1 MINIETCS
9 TQEQFDVYMG
19 NCRITGLTMLES
31 DSLICRIVS
40 AVSNATE
47 HNNPL
52 DCPFDIYVSSL
63 FHGLRL
69 HDLLDPH
76 DATRSIPILNSP
88 CVEAVSNVLS
98 KHMKTFPLL
107 KYVICRTAMLF
118 ALNRR
123 FQYAI
128 PFFSL
133 YSPQENSAV
142 IGGLSGYGASIESVG
157 KSRMKRSQ
165 EKVSKKH

>member
-1 MINIETCS
+1 
-9 TQEQFDVYMG
+9 
-19 NCRITGLTMLES
+19 L
-31 DSLICRIVS
+31 
-40 AVSNATE
+40 
-47 HNNPL
+47 HN
-52 DCPFDIYVSSL
+52 
-63 FHGLRL
+63 
-69 HDLLDPH
+69 LLDTH
-76 DATRSIPILNSP
+76 DATHSIPILNSP
-88 CVEAVSNVLS
+88 GVEAVSNVLS
-98 KHMKTFPLL
+98 THMKMFPPI

-133 YSPQENSAV
+133 SSPQENSSV